1 MSPNDAETVKLGTER
16 GIYVQIG
23 FSPDLLLKE
32 EVREAMQNWRNREV
46 QKTAEQVDREILG
59 QLSTHVG
66 TD

>member
-59 QLSTHVG
+59 RLSTHVG